1 MRWRLLPALDSTAI
15 KTLGLIL
22 YLPTVAWLF
31 RVDGFLFRHV
41 VPALE
46 HGVPMTGGPYRRVR
60 HPRHAGLFF
69 TRLWWLLIERR
80 IRRDERYLRARVGS
94 VYALRAAKPPQF
106 IPAVRLHGCRG
117 IPPLLRW
124 GRHSACPDF

>member
-46 HGVPMTGGPYRRVR
+46 HGVPMTGGPYHRVR
-60 HPRHAGLFF
+60 HPRHAGSDVGSNKLTSFQNLIYDPISTVSTGPSAF
-69 TRLWWLLIERR
+69 SRTPFPNNSIPTRSEERR
-80 IRRDERYLRARVGS
+80 VG
-94 VYALRAAKPPQF
+94 K
-106 IPAVRLHGCRG
+106 
-117 IPPLLRW
+117 
-124 GRHSACPDF
+124 

>member
-22 YLPTVAWLF
+22 YLPTVAWLL

-94 VYALRAAKPPQF
+94 AYDLRAAKTPQL
-106 IPAVRLHGCRG
+106 IPAVRLHR
-117 IPPLLRW
+117 
-124 GRHSACPDF
+124 